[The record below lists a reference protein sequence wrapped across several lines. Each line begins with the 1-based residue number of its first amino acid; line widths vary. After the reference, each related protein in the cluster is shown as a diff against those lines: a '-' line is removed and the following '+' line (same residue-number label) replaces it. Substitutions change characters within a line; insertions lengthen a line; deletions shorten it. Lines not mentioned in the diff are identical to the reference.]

1 MKKWFYGDEYNA
13 SKMAPATLDSALA
26 DVAEIGRELATY
38 GGKLGEFAY
47 SIDKIDH
54 MAPQQLRAQCS
65 ILAWNVV
72 IGKLSDEDV
81 ATVTKALKEACA
93 ADAYAV
99 KELAGRF
106 ASGVK
111 RVKVLRAIGR
121 HPRAARF
128 TTLCEA
134 IEKGRFTASQWALA
148 QKIAAEAPVE

>member
-1 MKKWFYGDEYNA
+1 MV
-13 SKMAPATLDSALA
+13 M
-26 DVAEIGRELATY
+26 
-38 GGKLGEFAY
+38 AY
-47 SIDKIDH
+47 SGFTGWSC
-54 MAPQQLRAQCS
+54 MARNRPMTS
-65 ILAWNVV
+65 SVGITMAWNVV
-72 IGKLSDEDV
+72 VGKLSDEDV
-81 ATVTKALKEACA
+81 ATVTKALKEVCA

-128 TTLCEA
+128 STLCEA